1 MRAQGADRS
10 VLDVVAYFD
19 ALVRDRVQLPELLR
33 AAALFTGCPAGFEAP
48 DSGECVQC
56 DPDPEGDTRPVDG
69 PPASTGVTPLG
80 RPGTGGRT
88 GRVWLARD
96 GVPDPLDEVVLER
109 LALAVELALERAERF
124 VPGIDDPESLIRLAL
139 DSAADPT
146 ARARALVLLGF
157 DPARP
162 IRVFAAFV
170 EDADGG
176 ESEAEGGGKGK
187 EESEGGSD
195 TGSGEAVAREL
206 RALGLSAHWARMG
219 PLIAVLSAV
228 APDERLPAGDFPLR
242 LGIGTAVPGRLA
254 ADSWAA
260 ARIALRFSVTDA
272 RRGRVTSW
280 ENLGVL
286 TLLAEHIPDHAIDAQ
301 PDVRALERL
310 AAQPRGQEVIDSVE
324 ALCRERSLRRA
335 AVKMH
340 LHHSSMAARIARAEA
355 AMNLSLDSESGRLRA
370 EFALLML
377 RLRGHA

>member
-1 MRAQGADRS
+1 MRAQGAGTG
-10 VLDVVAYFD
+10 VMDVVAYFD
-19 ALVRDRVQLPELLR
+19 ALVRDRAQLPELLR
-33 AAALFTGCPAGFEAP
+33 AAALFTGCPVGFEAP
-48 DSGECVQC
+48 DSGECVQAE
-56 DPDPEGDTRPVDG
+56 PDTEGDTHPVEG
-69 PPASTGVTPLG
+69 PPAAAGIAPLG

-88 GRVWLARD
+88 GRVWLVRD
-96 GVPDPLDEVVLER
+96 GDPDPLDETVLER
-109 LALAVELALERAERF
+109 LALAAELALERAERS

-139 DSAADPT
+139 APAADST
-146 ARARALVLLGF
+146 ARARALALLGF

-176 ESEAEGGGKGK
+176 ESADGGERGEAGEGR
-187 EESEGGSD
+187 SD
-195 TGSGEAVAREL
+195 SASGEAVAREL
-206 RALGLSAHWARMG
+206 RALGLSARWARIG
-219 PLIAVLSAV
+219 PLVAVLSAV
-228 APDERLPAGDFPLR
+228 APGELLPSGDFPLR
-242 LGIGTAVPGRLA
+242 LGIGTAVPGRLV

-280 ENLGVL
+280 ESLGVL

-301 PDVRALERL
+301 PDVQALERL
-310 AAQPRGQEVIDSVE
+310 VAQPRGQEVIDSVE

-335 AVKMH
+335 AAKMH

-355 AMNLSLDSESGRLRA
+355 VMNLSLDSESGRLRA
-370 EFALLML
+370 EFALLLL

>member
-1 MRAQGADRS
+1 M
-10 VLDVVAYFD
+10 DVVAYFD
-19 ALVRDRVQLPELLR
+19 ALVRDRVPLPELLR
-33 AAALFTGCPAGFEAP
+33 ATALFTGCPAGFEAP

-56 DPDPEGDTRPVDG
+56 DPDLEGDTRPVDG
-69 PPASTGVTPLG
+69 PPAAAGVTLLG
-80 RPGTGGRT
+80 RPGTGGRA
-88 GRVWLARD
+88 GRVWLVRD
-96 GVPDPLDEVVLER
+96 GDPDPLDETVLER
-109 LALAVELALERAERF
+109 LALAVELALERAERS

-139 DSAADPT
+139 ASAADST
-146 ARARALVLLGF
+146 ARARALALLGF

-176 ESEAEGGGKGK
+176 ESKEKKGD
-187 EESEGGSD
+187 EGGSD
-195 TGSGEAVAREL
+195 TESGEAVAREL

-228 APDERLPAGDFPLR
+228 TPGERLPVGDFPLR
-242 LGIGTAVPGRLA
+242 LGIGTAVPGRLV

-260 ARIALRFSVTDA
+260 ARIALRFCVTDA

-280 ENLGVL
+280 ESLGVL
-286 TLLAEHIPDHAIDAQ
+286 ALLAEHIPDDAIDAQ

-335 AVKMH
+335 AAKMH
-340 LHHSSMAARIARAEA
+340 LHHSSMAARIARAET
-355 AMNLSLDSESGRLRA
+355 AMDLSLDSESGRLRA